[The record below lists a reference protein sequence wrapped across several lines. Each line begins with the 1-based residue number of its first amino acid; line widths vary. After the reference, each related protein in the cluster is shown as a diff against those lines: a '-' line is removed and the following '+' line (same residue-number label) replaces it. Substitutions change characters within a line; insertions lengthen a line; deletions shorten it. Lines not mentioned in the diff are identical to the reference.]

1 MNLLMKAISI
11 FLVAMIMVVGTAF
24 SQCKGFTK
32 KECVP
37 QIKPFTYNGQ
47 LNMAVLNPGDVAEL
61 VVTFYKGQDYRLYV
75 CSQEN
80 LGKLEFKLLDS
91 ERNTLFYNKDHD
103 FVNYWDFHSNATQQL
118 IVQVRVPSVEEE
130 VVVAASGCVSILIGF
145 KE

>member
-1 MNLLMKAISI
+1 MKAFII
-11 FLVAMIMVVGTAF
+11 FILVIMLGLTVGY

-61 VVTFYKGQDYRLYV
+61 VVTFYKGQDYRLFV
-75 CSQEN
+75 CSQEI
-80 LGKLEFKLLDS
+80 LGKVEFKLLDS
-91 ERNTLFYNKDHD
+91 ERNELFYNKDHD
-103 FVNYWDFHSNATQQL
+103 YVNYWDFHSNATQQL
-118 IVQVRVPSVEEE
+118 IIQVIVPQIEDELAIV
-130 VVVAASGCVSILIGF
+130 ASGCVSILIGF

>member
-1 MNLLMKAISI
+1 MKAIVLI
-11 FLVAMIMVVGTAF
+11 IGTVLLSSQVF

-61 VVTFYKGQDYRLYV
+61 IVTFYKGQDYRLLV
-75 CSQEN
+75 CAQDN
-80 LGKLEFKLLDS
+80 LGKVEFKLLDS
-91 ERNTLFYNKDHD
+91 ERNTLFFNKDHD
-103 FVNYWDFHSNATQQL
+103 MVNYWDFHSNSTQQL
-118 IVQVRVPSVEEE
+118 IVQVRVPTIEEE
-130 VVVAASGCVSILIGF
+130 VAITPSGCVSILVGF

>member
-1 MNLLMKAISI
+1 MKTINLILLISLFAISS
-11 FLVAMIMVVGTAF
+11 GF

-61 VVTFYKGQDYRLYV
+61 VVTFYKGQDYRLFV

-80 LGKLEFKLLDS
+80 LGKIEFKLLDS

-118 IVQVRVPSVEEE
+118 IVQVRVPQVEEE
-130 VVVAASGCVSILIGF
+130 VAVAASGCVSILIGF

>member
-1 MNLLMKAISI
+1 
-11 FLVAMIMVVGTAF
+11 MVTLNGF

-37 QIKPFTYNGQ
+37 AIKPFTYNGQ

-61 VVTFYKGQDYRLYV
+61 VVTFYQGQDYRLFV

-80 LGKLEFKLLDS
+80 LGKIEFKLLDTQ
-91 ERNTLFYNKDHD
+91 RNTLFYNKDHD
-103 FVNYWDFHSNATQQL
+103 YVRYWDFHSNASQQL
-118 IVQVRVPSVEEE
+118 IVQVRVLQTEEDAP
-130 VVVAASGCVSILIGF
+130 VTASGCVSILIGF